1 MKVEA
6 KKRRGAAVGKLLRL
20 VPGLGRKTVPSL
32 ELSCATPRV
41 KATAA
46 IPVEVA
52 FSGIDRV
59 EFELE
64 PKGTFSLDV
73 EKLEESGIVRLL
85 GKKDGKATLIAT
97 GVRGKVDVIQRLVH
111 LECDGPLVRIL
122 AWGYIP
128 GPGRSEGGKRR
139 G

>member
-6 KKRRGAAVGKLLRL
+6 KKRSGTAVGKLLRL

-32 ELSCATPRV
+32 ELNCATPRV
-41 KATAA
+41 DATAA
-46 IPVEVA
+46 IPVQVA
-52 FSGIDRV
+52 FDGIDRV
-59 EFELE
+59 EFALE
-64 PKGTFSLDV
+64 PKGTFVLDV
-73 EKLEESGIVRLL
+73 DRLEESGIVRLL

-111 LECDGPLVRIL
+111 VECDGPLVRIL

-128 GPGRSEGGKRR
+128 GSRKSEGGKRR